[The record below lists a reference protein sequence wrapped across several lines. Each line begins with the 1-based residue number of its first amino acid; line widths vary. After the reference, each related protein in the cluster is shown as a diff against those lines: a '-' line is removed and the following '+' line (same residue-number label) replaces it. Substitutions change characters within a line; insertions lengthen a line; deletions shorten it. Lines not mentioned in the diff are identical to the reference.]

1 MLLTASHFA
10 QASLLDQV
18 TIATAAGRVVRF
30 TDMKAFGRVGK
41 ILHSM
46 VVHARRWTGW
56 SGAPDAKTPGLRM
69 NFGRCIVNPGV
80 TSRPGACKEVYCMRI
95 LRQSPLPTLSAGERA

>member
-1 MLLTASHFA
+1 MLPTASHFA
-10 QASLLDQV
+10 HASLLDQV
-18 TIATAAGRVVRF
+18 TIVTAAARVVRF
-30 TDMKAFGRVGK
+30 TDMMAFGRVGK

-69 NFGRCIVNPGV
+69 NFGRYARKSG
-80 TSRPGACKEVYCMRI
+80 GHKQACR
-95 LRQSPLPTLSAGERA
+95 L

>member
-1 MLLTASHFA
+1 MLPTASHFA
-10 QASLLDQV
+10 HALLLDQV

-69 NFGRCIVNPGV
+69 NFGRYARKSG
-80 TSRPGACKEVYCMRI
+80 GHKQACR
-95 LRQSPLPTLSAGERA
+95 L

>member
-10 QASLLDQV
+10 HASLLDQV

-30 TDMKAFGRVGK
+30 TDMMAFGRVGK

-46 VVHARRWTGW
+46 VIHARRWTGW
-56 SGAPDAKTPGLRM
+56 SGAPDAKTPELRSALV
-69 NFGRCIVNPGV
+69 GSDVSSGV
-80 TSRPGACKEVYCMRI
+80 KSRLRACKGVYCMRI

>member
-1 MLLTASHFA
+1 MLPPASHFA
-10 QASLLDQV
+10 HASLLDQV
-18 TIATAAGRVVRF
+18 TIATAAGRFVRF
-30 TDMKAFGRVGK
+30 TDMMAFGRVGK

-56 SGAPDAKTPGLRM
+56 SGAPDAKTPGLRW
-69 NFGRCIVNPGV
+69 NFGRCRVNPGV
-80 TSRPGACKEVYCMRI
+80 KSRLRACKEVYCMRI